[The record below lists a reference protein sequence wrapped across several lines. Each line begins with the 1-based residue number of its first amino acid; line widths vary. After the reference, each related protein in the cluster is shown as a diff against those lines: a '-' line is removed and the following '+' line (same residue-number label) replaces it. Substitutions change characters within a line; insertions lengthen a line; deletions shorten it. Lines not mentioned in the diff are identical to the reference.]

1 MQNKNNFT
9 EKSTNSKEETI
20 PVIFFLNYAR
30 VLQKKKMFPFF
41 FKADTIIL
49 NLKPASIGTEK
60 EKPDQK
66 PKNIDD
72 AKIFLKR
79 KSIKETTAEH

>member
-1 MQNKNNFT
+1 
-9 EKSTNSKEETI
+9 
-20 PVIFFLNYAR
+20 
-30 VLQKKKMFPFF
+30 MFPFF
-41 FKADTIIL
+41 FKADTITL
-49 NLKPASIGTEK
+49 NLKPASIDTEK
-60 EKPDQK
+60 EKRDQK